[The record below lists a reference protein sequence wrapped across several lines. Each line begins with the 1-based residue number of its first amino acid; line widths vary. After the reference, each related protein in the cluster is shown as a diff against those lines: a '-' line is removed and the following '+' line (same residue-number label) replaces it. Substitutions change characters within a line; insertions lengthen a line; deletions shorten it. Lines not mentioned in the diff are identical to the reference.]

1 MRKAVEITLKQ
12 NERAQLETVVKSI
25 RSEVR
30 DVFRARII
38 LLANEGKTNQ
48 DIAIELNTSR
58 QTISLWRNRFS
69 SHRLEGLK
77 DQSGRGRK
85 RMYGNK
91 KVETIIEKTL
101 TTTPK
106 DATHWSTRSMAKEMG
121 VGHMTIHR
129 IWKAHQLKPHLVR
142 TFKLSKDK
150 HFTDKLQDIVGLYLN
165 PPEHALVL
173 CVDEKSQIQ
182 ALDRTQPG
190 LPIKKGRCGTMTHDY
205 KRHGTTTLFAA
216 LNMFD
221 GMVIGTCMERHRHQ
235 EYLRFLRKIDKETPQ
250 KLDLH
255 LIVDNYATHK
265 HQKVKRWL
273 LKHPRFHIHYT
284 PTSCSWLNLVER
296 FFSEI
301 TTKRIRRG
309 IFRSV
314 LELIQA
320 IDEYLELYNVKAK
333 PFVWTK
339 TADKIIK
346 KLAPLYDMVDNKS

>member
-12 NERAQLETVVKSI
+12 HERTQLEATVNST

-30 DVFRARII
+30 NVFRARII
-38 LLANEGKTNQ
+38 LLANGGEINQ
-48 DIAIELNTSR
+48 DIAAELNTSR
-58 QTISLWRNRFS
+58 QTVSLWRNRFAT
-69 SHRLEGLK
+69 HRLDGLR
-77 DQSGRGRK
+77 DQPGRGRK
-85 RMYGNK
+85 RIYDTA
-91 KVETIIEKTL
+91 KVEAIVKKTL
-101 TTTPK
+101 TATPK
-106 DATHWSTRSMAKEMG
+106 GATHWSTRTMAKEMG

-129 IWKAHQLKPHLVR
+129 IWKAHQLKPHLIK
-142 TFKLSKDK
+142 TFKISKDK
-150 HFTDKLQDIVGLYLN
+150 HFAEKLRNVVGLYLN

-182 ALDRTQPG
+182 ALDRTQPS

-216 LNMFD
+216 LNVLD
-221 GMVIGTCMERHRHQ
+221 GKVIGTCMKRHRHQ
-235 EYLRFLRKIDKETPQ
+235 EYLKFLRKIDRETP
-250 KLDLH
+250 KELDLH

-265 HQKVKRWL
+265 HQKVKQWL

-284 PTSCSWLNLVER
+284 PTSCSWLNLIER

-309 IFRSV
+309 VFRSV

-320 IDEYLELYNVKAK
+320 IDEYLELHNADPK
-333 PFVWTK
+333 PFTWTK

-346 KLAPLYDMVDNKS
+346 KLSPLYNMAGN